1 MRLDDEAPSSN
12 IEDRTGGGG
21 GGGGGGLPIAGL
33 LGLVGNRFGCGGI
46 IVFIVIAMLLGFNPL
61 QLVGDGQLTAPA
73 PRQQQAAPGGEG
85 ASTIDPQVKDMVAR
99 VLGSTERRWTALFAR
114 SGQRYVEPKLV
125 LYTENDRSGCGAAQ
139 AAMGPF
145 YCPADQGIYLDVT
158 FFNELATRF
167 RAEGDFAA
175 AYVIAHEVGHHV
187 QTITGI
193 NEKVRRA
200 QANASQA
207 EGNALQV
214 KMELQADCYAGV
226 WARNDENL
234 MEPGDLEEGL
244 TAAAAIGDDT
254 LQRAAGRRPVP
265 ESFTHGSS
273 AQRVEWLRRGYQSG
287 DPATCDTFSA
297 PR

>member
-1 MRLDDEAPSSN
+1 MRLDDETPSSN
-12 IEDRTGGGG
+12 IEDRTGGGRG
-21 GGGGGGLPIAGL
+21 GGFGLPGAGL
-33 LGLVGNRFGCGGI
+33 LGLVGSRFGCGGI
-46 IVFIVIAMLLGFNPL
+46 IALVVVAMLLGLNPL
-61 QLVGDGQLTAPA
+61 QLLGDGQLTAPA
-73 PRQQQAAPGGEG
+73 PRQQQSAPGNNA

-114 SGQRYVEPKLV
+114 DGQRYVEPRLV
-125 LYTENDRSGCGAAQ
+125 LYTENDQSGCGAAQ

-145 YCPADQGIYLDVT
+145 YCPADQRIYLDVN

-167 RAEGDFAA
+167 RAAGDFAA

-187 QTITGI
+187 QTLTGI
-193 NEKVRRA
+193 SEKVRRA
-200 QANASQA
+200 QANASEAQ
-207 EGNALQV
+207 GNALQV
-214 KMELQADCYAGV
+214 QMELQADCYAGV

-244 TAAAAIGDDT
+244 TAASAIGDDT

-273 AQRVEWLRRGYQSG
+273 AQRVEWLRRGYESG
-287 DPATCDTFSA
+287 DPASCDTFA
-297 PR
+297 ARR

>member
-21 GGGGGGLPIAGL
+21 GGFGFPGGGGLR
-33 LGLVGNRFGCGGI
+33 LGGGKLGCGGI
-46 IVFIVIAMLLGFNPL
+46 AIVIVIALVFGINPL
-61 QLVGDGQLTAPA
+61 QLLGDGQLSAPA
-73 PRQQQAAPGGEG
+73 PQQQAGPATAGGD
-85 ASTIDPQVKDMVAR
+85 ASTVDPKTKDMIAR
-99 VLGSTERRWTALFAR
+99 VLGSTERRWTALFKAQ
-114 SGQRYVEPKLV
+114 GETYVAPKLV
-125 LYTENDRSGCGAAQ
+125 LYTDNDQSGCGAAQ

-145 YCPADQGIYLDVT
+145 YCPVDQRVYLDVG
-158 FFNELATRF
+158 FFNELETRF
-167 RAEGDFAA
+167 GAKGDFAE

-193 NEKVRRA
+193 ADKVRRA
-200 QANASQA
+200 QQRASEA

-226 WARNDENL
+226 WAKNDENL

-244 TAAAAIGDDT
+244 TAANAIGDDT
-254 LQRAAGRRPVP
+254 LQKAAGRRPVP

-273 AQRVEWLRRGYQSG
+273 AQRVQWLRRGYDSG
-287 DPATCDTFSA
+287 DPAKCDTFA
-297 PR
+297 GAL